1 MLEFEPGLFIWT
13 TVSFLLLVVLLYKI
27 GLPPILAFLAERERR
42 IADQLA
48 AAADNQRRS
57 EQVLAEHKK
66 ELAAVHQK
74 AELILAESR
83 EEGRRAKEDVLAKAN
98 TEADRVLARAKL
110 DLEREKKEVMNQA
123 RQEIVGLVTAA
134 AGKVL
139 RQKLTADQ
147 DRALIEKSLR
157 EVGG

>member
-27 GLPPILAFLAERERR
+27 GLPPILAFLAERERQ

-48 AAADNQRRS
+48 TAAENQKRS

-74 AELILAESR
+74 AELILSESR
-83 EEGRRAKEDVLAKAN
+83 AEGRRAKDEIVAKAN
-98 TEADRVLARAKL
+98 SEADRVIARAKI
-110 DLEREKKEVMNQA
+110 DLEREKKEVMSQA
-123 RQEIVGLVTAA
+123 KQEIVGLVTAA

-147 DRALIEKSLR
+147 DRAMIEKSLR
-157 EVGG
+157 EVRG